1 MRRVAPRR
9 GERGFSVFSSR
20 AHPRTRT
27 GRTRGF
33 CMGFVPASSRD
44 RLTWT
49 GNESRG
55 MRGRHE
61 KISRTRGC
69 CRLVNRVCGTRNW
82 PAKSSEMTLV
92 SLRDARLLNVQT
104 WTLRMKGSV
113 AQLVVRQIPA
123 LKVASSILAWV
134 IFCRLI
140 THTKF
145 CILYIL
151 TEYTLTVSIFFS
163 ISNRKCER
171 MCM

>member
-9 GERGFSVFSSR
+9 GERGFCDFHR
-20 AHPRTRT
+20 APTR
-27 GRTRGF
+27 GRERGERRGF

-92 SLRDARLLNVQT
+92 SLRDAD
-104 WTLRMKGSV
+104 
-113 AQLVVRQIPA
+113 
-123 LKVASSILAWV
+123 
-134 IFCRLI
+134 C
-140 THTKF
+140 
-145 CILYIL
+145 
-151 TEYTLTVSIFFS
+151 
-163 ISNRKCER
+163 
-171 MCM
+171 